1 MVCRYVPQGVDKDS
15 DCMLIADCMACRY
28 VPKGVDKDLLNQ
40 TCGTLRVLNQ
50 LRAPRVGM
58 PLTWAQFHR

>member
-1 MVCRYVPQGVDKDS
+1 MDS
-15 DCMLIADCMACRY
+15 DCAMKCNEVRWSSPDCMLYSY
-28 VPKGVDKDLLNQ
+28 VPKGVDKDLLHQ

-58 PLTWAQFHR
+58 PLTWAQYHR